1 MNRPVH
7 SQKPFPDLKMTLAV
21 DETNEIINRILGLNM
36 GGVYLL
42 KNKVLWIVLGGAL
55 LLYLNNSSWMAKP
68 AAGRPFLVAHRGLGQ
83 EFSRAGITNETNT
96 ARRIYPPEHP
106 YLENTIS
113 SMERAFALGAAVV
126 ELDVH
131 LTRDGQFAVFHD
143 WTLDY
148 RTNGQGVTREHS
160 MAELKQL
167 DIGYGYTADGG
178 KTFPFRG
185 KGVGLMPT
193 LDEVMRQF
201 PRRELLIDIKSNDP
215 REGEALAQYLA
226 RFSPQRQAQLAVY
239 GGDRPI
245 ATLHRKLPG
254 LRVMSKESL
263 LKGLLRYL
271 AIGWTGYVPESC
283 RNTEIHLP
291 LKYARFLWGWPN
303 RFLQRMAA
311 VNTRVVLVQGN
322 GKFSEGFDHPEDL
335 KRLPPGYTGYIWTN
349 RIDRIGPVDG
359 K

>member
-1 MNRPVH
+1 MLR
-7 SQKPFPDLKMTLAV
+7 SK
-21 DETNEIINRILGLNM
+21 ILWILIGFGLL
-36 GGVYLL
+36 VYLT
-42 KNKVLWIVLGGAL
+42 
-55 LLYLNNSSWMAKP
+55 NSSFLVKP
-68 AAGRPFLVAHRGLGQ
+68 GAGRTFLLAHRGLGQ
-83 EFSRAGITNETNT
+83 EFSKAGITNETNT

-106 YLENTIS
+106 YLENTIP
-113 SMERAFALGAAVV
+113 SMERAFALGADVV
-126 ELDVH
+126 ELDIH

-148 RTNGQGVTREHS
+148 RTNGHGVTHDHT

-185 KGVGLMPT
+185 KGIGMMPT
-193 LDEVMRQF
+193 LDEVMRRF
-201 PRRELLIDIKSNDP
+201 HGREFLIDIKSNDP
-215 REGEALAQYLA
+215 REGEALARYLA
-226 RFSPQRQAQLAVY
+226 RFSRQRQAQLAVY

-245 ATLHRKLPG
+245 AALHRQLPG
-254 LRVMSKESL
+254 LRVMSKDSL
-263 LKGLLRYL
+263 LKGLIRYL
-271 AIGWTGYVPESC
+271 AIGWTGYVPRSC

-303 RFLQRMAA
+303 RFLQRMAT

-322 GKFSEGFDHPEDL
+322 GKFSEGFDQPEDL

-349 RIDRIGPVDG
+349 RIDRIGPVYG
-359 K
+359 Q